1 MADNW
6 DDEDSDVVQPT
17 VATIAVT
24 SKWDGEDAEDD
35 IKDSWDASDDDE
47 KPPAKSVTVTPSA
60 AAPTTTTTK
69 PSKKKA
75 LSQKIAERQEEE
87 ERKKRELAK
96 KLEAEV
102 SQDGGSNETLDQ
114 RKERLARSVRE
125 SDLENA
131 RALLGDLEI
140 SGGIPSLEGSI
151 ESLDPTSRGEFDDFV
166 KVVMKKFSTFEK
178 RAQYIYF
185 VESLLRELVIPTSVD
200 DTRHIS
206 SSLTAMINEK
216 QRMLKESQNK
226 GKKKAPKNML
236 KGGSTNSRDT
246 TNYEAEVY
254 DDFDDFM

>member
-47 KPPAKSVTVTPSA
+47 KPPAKSVTQ
-60 AAPTTTTTK
+60 
-69 PSKKKA
+69 KKA